1 MSTAFIYHAFAQFV
15 STCFFCFVRRMMHL
29 THDCV
34 VAHIFQGRD
43 PCHDGHPVSCRWSCI
58 SSRLAFGTLR
68 PNRLCACFHSNC
80 RHRRPSCSPKNQKKS
95 TLVRPPLFILA
106 SHSWLQKSLLP
117 QRLNRFSALQS
128 VIEFIKLAS
137 FFYGF
142 VSSPSCVCYIYL
154 INWAS
159 LQILCSC
166 LYIAAIVLAASSAD
180 R

>member
-1 MSTAFIYHAFAQFV
+1 MSTAFIYPAFAQFV

-43 PCHDGHPVSCRWSCI
+43 PCHDGHPVSCRWSCV

-80 RHRRPSCSPKNQKKS
+80 RHRRPSCSPRNQKKS

-142 VSSPSCVCYIYL
+142 VSSPSCVCYICL
-154 INWAS
+154 IN
-159 LQILCSC
+159 
-166 LYIAAIVLAASSAD
+166 
-180 R
+180 